1 MTDQCLSSIS
11 NVTRL
16 GRGSTGWDSRRSVAW
31 GCGWNTLCR
40 GSPGRRLFSQLG
52 AKAENGWKLEE
63 ISSNDTTSRYVYVCI
78 FLDSIPSFSPGLWPS
93 KLSLQSLSLWSCDLS
108 YLIHISTSLNHH
120 FYHRPWPPHVQTWSS
135 IIPSMSCHRPR
146 YEWPE
151 PFHQGQSNFGIAP
164 GGWEALRDE
173 EKNDRSRRV
182 FLMIFAHG
190 QLGRYCSTWW
200 CFICAVNQC
209 GDCQH
214 RDACTSKTHKCT
226 KQSKQAGQ
234 VQIVFPPP
242 HVLFAARW
250 KWPKRGGVGKDDF
263 CADSRCDCR

>member
-1 MTDQCLSSIS
+1 MTDQCSSSI
-11 NVTRL
+11 NHGINR

-40 GSPGRRLFSQLG
+40 GSPGWRLFSQLG

-63 ISSNDTTSRYVYVCI
+63 VFGDPMIITTSRYVYVCI
-78 FLDSIPSFSPGLWPS
+78 FLDSIPSFSPGRWPS

-120 FYHRPWPPHVQTWSS
+120 FYHRPWPPHVQTCSS
-135 IIPSMSCHRPR
+135 IPAMSCHRPR

-182 FLMIFAHG
+182 FLMIFAHC
-190 QLGRYCSTWW
+190 QLGRYCTVVKYLVM
-200 CFICAVNQC
+200 FHLC
-209 GDCQH
+209 GEP
-214 RDACTSKTHKCT
+214 
-226 KQSKQAGQ
+226 
-234 VQIVFPPP
+234 V
-242 HVLFAARW
+242 RW
-250 KWPKRGGVGKDDF
+250 LPT
-263 CADSRCDCR
+263 